1 MIVYKEL
8 EGDGDFMSDECQ
20 NILREADVVISNPPF
35 SLFRKY
41 VANLVEHDKD
51 FLIIGSLNAITYKEF
66 FPLLK
71 NNIVRC
77 GYKKANTM
85 CFKIPDSSELLA
97 NEKVING
104 DRAVSIPSKWFTTFK
119 VERPFLELTASYY
132 DEISKI

>member
-1 MIVYKEL
+1 MMVVYKEL

-77 GYKKANTM
+77 GYKKGNTM
-85 CFKIPDSSELLA
+85 NFNTPDKNGLAHIPC
-97 NEKVING
+97 
-104 DRAVSIPSKWFTTFK
+104 KWFTTFK

-132 DEISKI
+132 DEVSKV